1 MKWTKLT
8 AGPHAGKTLPE
19 VFFTDPHYLFTTLE
33 AEGFEGDLWHE
44 AVDIRWMSPIRVPR
58 GPGEN
63 QDVLVLLR
71 ALPDHRFGGYSVIE
85 KCDPRLPEYIRF
97 SVGHSRGLDFNLV
110 RILFRDDPEALGVL
124 LGGLKFDYLG
134 DPNAEMSPEECIGF
148 FEDPSNFVPPNDG
161 YPPRLERAYLR
172 PGTVY
177 RVVGEHG
184 LSDPISAER
193 TMQVGPLWLA
203 FNPGEAAAY
212 VRADGV
218 DIVTWW
224 EDEPRDGP

>member
-1 MKWTKLT
+1 MKWAVLPF
-8 AGPHAGKTLPE
+8 GPHAGKTLPE

-33 AEGFEGDLWHE
+33 AEGFKGDLWHQ
-44 AVDIRWMSPIRVPR
+44 AVDIRWMPPIRVPR
-58 GPGEN
+58 DPDEN

-71 ALPDHRFGGYSVIE
+71 TLPDHRFGGYTVVE
-85 KCDPRLPEYIRF
+85 RRDPRLPAYMRC

-124 LGGLKFDYLG
+124 LGGLKFDYMG
-134 DPNAEMSPEECIGF
+134 NPNAEMSAEECIGF
-148 FEDPSNFVPPNDG
+148 FEHESNFVPSDDE
-161 YPPRLERAYLR
+161 YPPRLKYVYLR

-177 RVVGEHG
+177 RVVEDHG
-184 LSDPISAER
+184 LSDPITAER
-193 TMQVGPLWLA
+193 TMQAGPLWLA

-212 VRADGV
+212 VRADGA

-224 EDEPRDGP
+224 QDEPRDAP